1 MNQNQDILGRIRQKA
16 ERCPGVLGVFF
27 LLLLFFFPRRRH
39 GSHHGPILL
48 LQHPLRRRGR
58 SAAPGGRFLL
68 PAAGSSPTPE
78 PSRPVPC
85 LWLSM
90 RLPRRLSGAVN
101 ELLVR
106 NVGGG
111 DGEMSSALQA
121 LRSPCRRSALSLRI
135 PRSPGTPSSWGHRA
149 LPVARIWL
157 LGMRVRAEIPSS
169 FICPEDIELGMLRQA
184 PSPCRGRAA
193 AGTKRGRSDSGAEP
207 RGFSASFGAEQ
218 DVSLPASCQPR
229 AREPWQAPAEPAGL
243 KSCALSAGDPWRG
256 PHGVWFPQQ
265 QLAEVASGGMFGA
278 RVIPKQQQGHAERG
292 AGGCRAGP
300 WGWALRLGSC

>member
-1 MNQNQDILGRIRQKA
+1 M
-16 ERCPGVLGVFF
+16 
-27 LLLLFFFPRRRH
+27 
-39 GSHHGPILL
+39 S
-48 LQHPLRRRGR
+48 
-58 SAAPGGRFLL
+58 
-68 PAAGSSPTPE
+68 
-78 PSRPVPC
+78 C
-85 LWLSM
+85 LCAMWWW
-90 RLPRRLSGAVN
+90 
-101 ELLVR
+101 
-106 NVGGG
+106 GG

-121 LRSPCRRSALSLRI
+121 LRSPCRRSALSLHI

-157 LGMRVRAEIPSS
+157 LGVRVRAEIPSS

-243 KSCALSAGDPWRG
+243 KSCALSAGDPWG
-256 PHGVWFPQQ
+256 DLMG
-265 QLAEVASGGMFGA
+265 FGFHSSSSQ
-278 RVIPKQQQGHAERG
+278 RLLQEGCLGQG
-292 AGGCRAGP
+292 
-300 WGWALRLGSC
+300 